1 MTTEASKHPVD
12 DLLDDIEVRIEAL
25 EKIFKEDLNEGVARA
40 PSYTYRGKHQR
51 FRRDPSKLVFL
62 KPSLKSI
69 NTVHLDVTRAT

>member
-40 PSYTYRGKHQR
+40 RALHVNYLRNLCSVV
-51 FRRDPSKLVFL
+51 SELL
-62 KPSLKSI
+62 KKG
-69 NTVHLDVTRAT
+69 ATPAGIT

>member
-40 PSYTYRGKHQR
+40 LTPRGDNGIR
-51 FRRDPSKLVFL
+51 G
-62 KPSLKSI
+62 
-69 NTVHLDVTRAT
+69 

>member
-40 PSYTYRGKHQR
+40 YTPWR
-51 FRRDPSKLVFL
+51 
-62 KPSLKSI
+62 
-69 NTVHLDVTRAT
+69 